1 MSGIEDETKGTIKK
15 TVGKALGDRKLTNEG
30 RAQKTVGKAKR
41 KVEDAKD
48 GVKGAVKGVRE
59 SVSRDSRG

>member
-48 GVKGAVKGVRE
+48 GVKGAGKGVRE

>member
-1 MSGIEDETKGTIKK
+1 MSGLEDETKGTIKK
-15 TVGKALGDRKLTNEG
+15 TVGKVLGDRQLTNEG
-30 RAQKTVGKAKR
+30 RAQKAAGKAKR

-48 GVKGAVKGVRE
+48 GLKGVVKGVKE